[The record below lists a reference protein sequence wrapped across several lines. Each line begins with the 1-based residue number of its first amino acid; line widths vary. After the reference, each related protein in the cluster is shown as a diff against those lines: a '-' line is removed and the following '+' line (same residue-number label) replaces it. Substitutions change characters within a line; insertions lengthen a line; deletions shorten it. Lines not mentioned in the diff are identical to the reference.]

1 MHRVNVLSLCDRVK
15 REGAKALSH
24 SGHTIWV
31 IWFEKIK
38 GWIGITR

>member
-1 MHRVNVLSLCDRVK
+1 VGDWGGAEGRGTR
-15 REGAKALSH
+15 REGGGIR
-24 SGHTIWV
+24 SGGGV